1 MTLDELTDGHYFI
14 FEGKPHRVYQ
24 KIARVRNCVVNSIK
38 SKAFS
43 AAVSDLGFDY
53 RYDYSNRRVVEISKE
68 EARKINLE
76 VLDKATSKYENCLNK
91 LKEMR
96 QEIENS

>member
-1 MTLDELTDGHYFI
+1 MTLDELPDGHYFI
-14 FEGKPHRVYQ
+14 FEGKPRRVYQ
-24 KIARVRNCVVNSIK
+24 KIAKVRNCVIK
-38 SKAFS
+38 SKAVS
-43 AAVSDLGFDY
+43 AAVYDLGFDY
-53 RYDYSNRRVVEISKE
+53 RYDYSSRRVVEISKE

-76 VLDKATSKYENCLNK
+76 VLDKAIIKYENCLNK